1 MRSTTRQQ
9 EIYYLDESRSEL
21 SFSQRWN
28 SYLTIALAI
37 SAVLLGLT
45 LRNSTLNASQTF
57 EDLEAGIR
65 AQIPSGWIVDSD
77 NDTDYV
83 FRAQDPNALPFK
95 TLLQVS
101 VIPVGPDA
109 APDNVLTYLDIQR
122 PAQLSAYTRISVSSI
137 TLRDGSSAVRMVYAY
152 TQNERNP
159 FLESV
164 PIVVQGVDV
173 VVLRR
178 SQAVIITYREE
189 RNSFDDHLY
198 RMDNL
203 LQTLEIF

>member
-1 MRSTTRQQ
+1 MRQD
-9 EIYYLDESRSEL
+9 IYYLDDSGTEL
-21 SFSQRWN
+21 SFRQRWN
-28 SYLTIALAI
+28 SYLTIALVMG
-37 SAVLLGLT
+37 AVLLGLAM
-45 LRNSTLNASQTF
+45 RRGTLNATQEF

-65 AQIPSGWIVDSD
+65 AQIPSGWMVDSGS
-77 NDTDYV
+77 NTDYV
-83 FRAQDPNALPFK
+83 FRAEDPNALPFK
-95 TLLQVS
+95 TMLQVS
-101 VIPVGPDA
+101 VIPVGSDA
-109 APDNVLTYLDIQR
+109 TPDNVLTYLDIQR
-122 PAQLSAYTRISVSSI
+122 PAQLSAYRRISVTNI
-137 TLRDGSSAVRMVYAY
+137 TLRDGSPAVRMTYAY
-152 TQNERNP
+152 TQNERDP

-189 RNSFDDHLY
+189 RSEFDDHLY